1 MIQAAQR
8 WWGSKGLAVRI
19 VVTSLVL
26 LLVVQML
33 GFGMVRQSISEN
45 ARAQIDH
52 ELAVGERVWQ
62 RVLSQNVEKL
72 VLGASVLAA
81 DFGFREA
88 IGSGDV
94 ETIRSALD
102 NHGARIGAGA
112 AAYFNA
118 NLVLQASGHMA
129 GEALSAAA
137 LTAMAAEFRRTD
149 QAGRVMLVSG
159 LPYQFVMV
167 PVRAPLVVGWV
178 LMGFPIN
185 QQMAD
190 DVYRLIDAHVAIW
203 VDAQPTPAEERSR
216 TLVVSTLGDDV
227 GEPVSGPQ
235 LPGNSQSTVMRLKG
249 QELLVK
255 PLLNPNWAHG
265 ITVWLMRS
273 VDEVMAPFVKL
284 QSLLLLVTALG
295 LMLFSL
301 GSLVLARRV
310 TQPLSVLLQSTQ
322 RLQAGDFE
330 TPVPQSGHTDEVGRL
345 SEAFDGMRQSVAQQ
359 QAEIARLAFWDT
371 LTGLPNREQ
380 FRRAVESALQDPARP
395 VTVITLNLDR
405 FKHVNDVLGYR
416 LGDEVLRSVAQRLS
430 HVSRTPRGLVARLG
444 GDGFALLVDEGGP
457 ENSTAVVEEI
467 ARLLADPLQLEGQ
480 TIDVSA
486 SLGMATW
493 PLHADNAGTLLT
505 RSEMAMHQAKVKSVG
520 MAIYNPALDSST
532 AQNLSLLS
540 DLRRAVDQSE
550 LRLFLQPKISVAT
563 GRVVAAEALVRWQ
576 HPQRGLVP
584 PMAFIPFA
592 EQTGFI
598 RQLTFWVLEEAAR
611 QWASLQRGDQPIRVA
626 VNLSTRDLLDP
637 TFADRLAVV
646 MDRYG
651 VAASGFCL
659 EITES
664 AIMDDPQ
671 RAQATLDQLAACGF
685 KLSIDD
691 FGTGYSSLAY
701 LKSLPVGELKIDK
714 SFVLAMV
721 AQDSDAKIVRSTID
735 LAHNLGLT
743 VVAEGVEDATILQ
756 ALHELGCD
764 EAQGYHVSRPVPA
777 SEFMAVC
784 VQWESRLQAGDSAI

>member
-1 MIQAAQR
+1 MMQTVHR
-8 WWGSKGLAVRI
+8 WWGSRGLAVRI

-45 ARAQIDH
+45 ARTQIAH

-81 DFGFREA
+81 DFGFRDA

-102 NHGARIGAGA
+102 NHGERIGAGA
-112 AAYFNA
+112 VAYFNA
-118 NLVLQASGHMA
+118 NLVLQASGHTT
-129 GEALSAAA
+129 GETLSAAA

-149 QAGRVMLVSG
+149 QAGHVMLVGG
-159 LPYQFVMV
+159 LPFQFVMV

-185 QQMAD
+185 QQLAD
-190 DVYRLIDAHVAIW
+190 DVYRLIDAHVAIL
-203 VDAQPTPAEERSR
+203 VDAQSASTDVRLCK
-216 TLVVSTLGDDV
+216 LVVSTLGEGV
-227 GEPVSGPQ
+227 GEPVSWPT
-235 LPGNSQSTVMRLKG
+235 LMESSEPAVMRLNG

-255 PLLNPNWAHG
+255 PLVNPHWAKG
-265 ITVWLMRS
+265 ITVWLLRS

-295 LMLFSL
+295 LALFSL
-301 GSLVLARRV
+301 GSLLLARRV
-310 TQPLSVLLQSTQ
+310 TQPLSVLLRSTQ
-322 RLQAGDFE
+322 RLQAGDFA
-330 TPVPQSGHTDEVGRL
+330 TPVPQSGRADEVGRL
-345 SEAFDGMRQSVAQQ
+345 SEAFDGMRLSVAQQ
-359 QAEIARLAFWDT
+359 QAEITRLAFWDT

-380 FRRAVESALQDPARP
+380 FRRAVEAALLDSTHP

-405 FKHVNDVLGYR
+405 FKHVNDVLGHR
-416 LGDEVLRSVAQRLS
+416 LGDDVLRAVGQRLS
-430 HVSRTPRGLVARLG
+430 GLARTERDLVARLS
-444 GDGFALLVDEGGP
+444 GDEFALLVNDAPPEEG
-457 ENSTAVVEEI
+457 TA
-467 ARLLADPLQLEGQ
+467 LAERMIQALTEPLQLEGQ

-486 SLGMATW
+486 SVGLATW

-505 RSEMAMHQAKVKSVG
+505 RSEMAMHQAKAKSVG
-520 MAIYNPALDSST
+520 MAVYNPALDSST

-540 DLRRAVDQSE
+540 DLRRAVEQSE

-611 QWASLQRGDQPIRVA
+611 QWAGLQQGGQSIRVA

-651 VAASGFCL
+651 VPASGFCL

-671 RAQATLDQLAACGF
+671 RAQATLDQLAGRGF

-701 LKSLPVGELKIDK
+701 LKSLPVQELKIDK
-714 SFVLAMV
+714 SFVMSMV
-721 AQDSDAKIVRSTID
+721 NQDSDAKIVRSTID

-743 VVAEGVEDATILQ
+743 VVAEGVEDASILK
-756 ALHELGCD
+756 ALSELGCD

-784 VQWESRLQAGDSAI
+784 HQWESRLHLGDSVA